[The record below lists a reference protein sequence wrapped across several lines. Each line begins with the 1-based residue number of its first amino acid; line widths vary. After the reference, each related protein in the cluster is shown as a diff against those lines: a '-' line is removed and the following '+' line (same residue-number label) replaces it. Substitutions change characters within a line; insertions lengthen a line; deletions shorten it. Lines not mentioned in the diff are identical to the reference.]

1 MWGLFFYLKYF
12 LSSFVLLNIMETFN
26 GLTMSEDSTISI
38 TNTIRQFGK
47 KLFGFVRGRVNS
59 NEDAED
65 ILQEVWY
72 QLSNMSNL
80 NDITNMSAWLFQV
93 ARNKLVDSSRK
104 KSNLLLDD
112 FMIEGE
118 EGELNFKDV
127 LLSDDRSNPELTFV
141 KEMLWNE
148 LLKAIDELPIAQ
160 KEVFV
165 MNELEDM
172 TLKQIAEQTG
182 ENLKTIISRKGYAVK
197 YLRTRLN
204 YIYQELND

>member
-1 MWGLFFYLKYF
+1 
-12 LSSFVLLNIMETFN
+12 METFN

-38 TNTIRQFGK
+38 TNTIRQFRK

-80 NDITNMSAWLFQV
+80 NDITNMSAWLFKV

-118 EGELNFKDV
+118 EGELNFKDL
-127 LLSDDRSNPELTFV
+127 LLSDDRSNPEFSFV

-172 TLKQIAEQTG
+172 TLKQIAEKTG

>member
-1 MWGLFFYLKYF
+1 
-12 LSSFVLLNIMETFN
+12 METFN

-112 FMIEGE
+112 FMIDGE
-118 EGELNFKDV
+118 EGEVNFKEV
-127 LLSDDRSNPELTFV
+127 LLSDDRSNPELSFV